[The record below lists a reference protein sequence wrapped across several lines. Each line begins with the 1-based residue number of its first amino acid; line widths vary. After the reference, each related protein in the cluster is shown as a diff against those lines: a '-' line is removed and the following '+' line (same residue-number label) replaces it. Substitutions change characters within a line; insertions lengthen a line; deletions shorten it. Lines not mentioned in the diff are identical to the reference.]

1 MNMSH
6 PAARRRAVVIG
17 AGISGLTAAA
27 ALADHFGQVV
37 VLERDALPPAAV
49 PRAGTPQANHVH
61 GLLAGGLKAL
71 EQLLPGIGR
80 DLLNAGALPLNG
92 SLEVRVERPG
102 FDPYPARDLGLTTIA
117 ASRALIEFVLRT
129 RVACLPTVK
138 LESPCRVRSILFA
151 PDGSRATGVR
161 VDNAGGQTREMKTDL
176 VIDASGRGGLTLDLL
191 RGVGREVPPETVIGV
206 DIGYASATY
215 EVPPGIDRPWKGVL
229 TFPQAPQSA
238 RGALMLPQ
246 EGGLWLL
253 SLGGR
258 GNDKPPGDEAGF
270 LDFAGHLRTATIHE
284 AIRGARRVGE
294 IHRFVFPRSRWRHF
308 DRVSDFPHGFL
319 PIGDAVC
326 TFNPIYGQGMSVAA
340 QEALVLRRVLGGGT
354 GGPLGRGIRSD
365 LAVAYFEAL
374 VPILETP
381 WAMAAIPDFIFPQTL
396 GDRPRDFA
404 RMVKVGFAL
413 QRLAARRPAVHRL
426 MIEVQHLLKSR
437 SAYKTP
443 LLMAQLL
450 LESLRR

>member
-1 MNMSH
+1 MNTSD

-27 ALADHFGQVV
+27 ALAGHFGQVV
-37 VLERDALPPAAV
+37 VLDRDALPPAAA

-71 EQLLPGIGR
+71 EQLLPGIGQ
-80 DLLNAGALPLNG
+80 DLLRAGALPLNG

-102 FDPYPARDLGLTTIA
+102 FDPYPARDLGVTTIA

-129 RVACLPTVK
+129 HVECLPTVK
-138 LESPCRVRSILFA
+138 LQSPCRVWSIRFA

-161 VDNAGGQTREMKTDL
+161 VDDADGQPREMNADL

-191 RGVGREVPPETVIGV
+191 RAAGRELPPETVIGV

-246 EGGLWLL
+246 EGGLSLL

-270 LDFAGHLRTATIHE
+270 LDFAGDVSSQARHPLIHFGHVVSTHLRRAD
-284 AIRGARRVGE
+284 
-294 IHRFVFPRSRWRHF
+294 RHF
-308 DRVSDFPHGFL
+308 PG
-319 PIGDAVC
+319 
-326 TFNPIYGQGMSVAA
+326 GQFQSP
-340 QEALVLRRVLGGGT
+340 GT
-354 GGPLGRGIRSD
+354 RAGP
-365 LAVAYFEAL
+365 
-374 VPILETP
+374 
-381 WAMAAIPDFIFPQTL
+381 
-396 GDRPRDFA
+396 
-404 RMVKVGFAL
+404 
-413 QRLAARRPAVHRL
+413 HRL
-426 MIEVQHLLKSR
+426 STVKHRCSTEYLVAGEWQFFLHREDTCTGACRGEFRKEDGLELFHLS
-437 SAYKTP
+437 
-443 LLMAQLL
+443 
-450 LESLRR
+450 